1 MADIPNCWRT
11 QMEKNT
17 NIITSATET
26 SIPSIEDTQAEIQ
39 AIKLER
45 ANKVSVKVLM
55 EGYQADFYRT
65 HKKLL
70 TLTSDETGWEA
81 DPEANKS
88 AQREDFRK
96 YVTEHAHLYGIDW
109 KPQDMRAEANR
120 RLAKY
125 ESDEALKEDTV
136 NMLSIDI
143 NNLIEK
149 CPYGVTPLSI
159 EADYIVPMYVTAKG
173 VDLAKLGVIGGKY
186 EKSGNWAW
194 AEIELTVTIT
204 KGGEL
209 MYYTTK
215 CQLVSGQLKKPH
227 ITQTSFN
234 ESIKESLKEVGLW
247 EEPKADEP
255 KAEDTKVEEV
265 AEEVQTEDKPKKGR
279 KSSKKAD
286 K

>member
-1 MADIPNCWRT
+1 MN
-11 QMEKNT
+11 KNVNT
-17 NIITSATET
+17 TTSAIATET
-26 SIPSIEDTQAEIQ
+26 QTTETPEISTPD
-39 AIKLER
+39 IKLER

-109 KPQDMRAEANR
+109 KPQDMRTEANR

-125 ESDEALKEDTV
+125 ESDEALKGDVV
-136 NMLSIDI
+136 NMLSTDI
-143 NNLIEK
+143 IEMTNK
-149 CPYGVTPLSI
+149 CPYGVTVLSV
-159 EADYIVPMYVTAKG
+159 EAEYIVPMTHTAKG
-173 VDLAKLGVIGGKY
+173 VDLAKLGVIDGKY

-194 AEIELTVTIT
+194 ADIEVAITLT
-204 KGGEL
+204 KDGEF
-209 MYYTTK
+209 MYHTTK

-227 ITQTSFN
+227 ITQTAYN

-255 KAEDTKVEEV
+255 KTEDVKVEEV
-265 AEEVQTEDKPKKGR
+265 QTVEEPKEEPKAK
-279 KSSKKAD
+279 KSKKSKKAD